1 MNTKFKY
8 IFSTAALLLSVGFT
22 SCTGDLDVKPID
34 PNLNT
39 KENTSPES
47 AFNKCYANIAMAG
60 NGGANGDSD
69 VDGIDGGTSGYVR
82 QLFNSQELTTDE
94 AICAYLI
101 QVSYILNR
109 RSVVCARA
117 VRDAVLVANSYAIPL
132 HTKSYAFARTCSGC
146 SSNNLISS
154 GLGIVRME

>member
-47 AFNKCYANIAMAG
+47 AFNKCYAHIAMAG

-94 AICAYLI
+94 AICAWGDEGI
-101 QVSYILNR
+101 SNMNFDSY
-109 RSVVCARA
+109 
-117 VRDAVLVANSYAIPL
+117 DASHPML
-132 HTKSYAFARTCSGC
+132 KGF
-146 SSNNLISS
+146 
-154 GLGIVRME
+154 

>member
-8 IFSTAALLLSVGFT
+8 IFSAAALLLSVGFT

-39 KENTSPES
+39 RENTSAES
-47 AFNKCYANIAMAG
+47 SFNKCYAHIAMAG

-82 QLFNSQELTTDE
+82 QLFNTQELTTDE
-94 AICAYLI
+94 AICSWGDEGISNFNFNTYDASHPMLNGFYNRLL
-101 QVSYILNR
+101 QSHHVS
-109 RSVVCARA
+109 SV
-117 VRDAVLVANSYAIPL
+117 L
-132 HTKSYAFARTCSGC
+132 TFTSG
-146 SSNNLISS
+146 SLMS
-154 GLGIVRME
+154 

>member
-47 AFNKCYANIAMAG
+47 AFNKCYAHIAML
-60 NGGANGDSD
+60 
-69 VDGIDGGTSGYVR
+69 VTV
-82 QLFNSQELTTDE
+82 ELMVIAMLMVSMVEPVVT
-94 AICAYLI
+94 Y
-101 QVSYILNR
+101 VSY
-109 RSVVCARA
+109 SK
-117 VRDAVLVANSYAIPL
+117 
-132 HTKSYAFARTCSGC
+132 HG
-146 SSNNLISS
+146 
-154 GLGIVRME
+154 